1 MANYA
6 YTDYYFVGSKNELL
20 DFVGIISEH
29 ELSAQLGISE
39 IKEIE
44 QDYSKDVFRVFVSTQ
59 TKWSE
64 YTEGFK
70 KIIKDNLFSI
80 RMHWICEE
88 LGCSYFAKSAGG
100 DFYFPFK
107 YLFEADLVS
116 EGGGEIFKEYFETES
131 ALVDYA
137 NEILEKRFKTM
148 EDVEMFADE
157 INKLHN
163 EDYVVVL
170 KAEEK

>member
-1 MANYA
+1 M
-6 YTDYYFVGSKNELL
+6 K
-20 DFVGIISEH
+20 
-29 ELSAQLGISE
+29 
-39 IKEIE
+39 
-44 QDYSKDVFRVFVSTQ
+44 YSK
-59 TKWSE
+59 
-64 YTEGFK
+64 
-70 KIIKDNLFSI
+70 SI
-80 RMHWICEE
+80 
-88 LGCSYFAKSAGG
+88 L
-100 DFYFPFK
+100 
-107 YLFEADLVS
+107 
-116 EGGGEIFKEYFETES
+116 TES